1 MTKAKGKTDKKQSL
15 DEIIKDTRERTNA
28 KTIEERKKKE
38 YVNQPRDEN

>member
-1 MTKAKGKTDKKQSL
+1 MSSKQAKDKKNIAL
-15 DEIIKDTRERTNA
+15 DEIIKDTREKTNA